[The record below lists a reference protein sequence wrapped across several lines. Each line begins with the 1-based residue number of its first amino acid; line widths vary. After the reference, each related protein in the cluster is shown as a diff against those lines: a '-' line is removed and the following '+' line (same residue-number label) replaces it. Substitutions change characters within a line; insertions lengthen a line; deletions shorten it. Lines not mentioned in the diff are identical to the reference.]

1 MYYISSI
8 IGRITTFTYRISNGI
23 FGPFRSLFYN
33 IRSLG
38 RFNPFRSLRNS
49 FYGVESTIRGILRL
63 PASTRITRKASVS
76 TDVPRAERTNRWRS
90 RSRARVTQRAQY
102 SQIHLIRQGTEE
114 RTIVHIGTIIG
125 RSVSDIILDQ
135 PGYRA
140 VQLRFAQVDPQ
151 QHNAPMM
158 LTYLAGEA
166 TVKVNDVEV
175 KREAPL
181 ADGAVIKID
190 DQAFECQLYA
200 WDKEPIVT
208 RVDAG
213 WATDVGPERKENQDA
228 IGIYQHES
236 AYLFAVAD
244 GVGKG
249 EYGAQV
255 SEFAIRYLLAVFH
268 QNVKYSLNWRDVLTK
283 AYKYINAEVRH
294 FARHSPTSEGSTLT
308 AVVIKNME
316 ATVAH
321 VGDSRLYHAHDGVLK
336 QMTANHVEH
345 VAVEQETR
353 VANEATEPP
362 QMRDVLSKAI
372 GKADT
377 IQPDVFTISL
387 QPGDRLLLCTDGIT
401 GIIDSDELEQ
411 IFGTMRAG
419 RLAGHLVQL
428 AVERE
433 VKDNV
438 SAIAIDV
445 LKDPYVEDAWVA
457 ENEERIYANF
467 SRSWPLRMKRPR
479 ELYTS
484 YPVESRTGCWVLLGV
499 VMVIAIVFF
508 ALRSQN
514 TASAQTAQGDSTSAA
529 VEQAAGTNAPDAS
542 PSVLPTEPPTATL
555 APTQPPT
562 ATFTATFPPTATRI
576 RPTATPLVPPTPIP
590 ATSTLRPAAFDP
602 AEPEAGI

>member
-1 MYYISSI
+1 VGY
-8 IGRITTFTYRISNGI
+8 G
-23 FGPFRSLFYN
+23 
-33 IRSLG
+33 IRSLS
-38 RFNPFRSLRNS
+38 RFNPLRTIRNS
-49 FYGVESTIRGILRL
+49 FYGVESQIRSILRL
-63 PASTRITRKASVS
+63 PASTRSSKMASVS

-90 RSRARVTQRAQY
+90 RSRARVAQRAQY
-102 SQIHLIRQGTEE
+102 SQIHLIRQSTEE

-125 RSVSDIILDQ
+125 RSASEIILDQ
-135 PGYRA
+135 PGYRP
-140 VQLRFAQVDPQ
+140 VQLRFSQVDPQ
-151 QHNAPMM
+151 QHKAPMM
-158 LTYLAGEA
+158 LTYVAGEA
-166 TVKVNDVEV
+166 TVQLNDVELQQ
-175 KREAPL
+175 EAPL
-181 ADGAVIKID
+181 NDGAVIKVD

-200 WDKEPIVT
+200 WDKQPIVT

-213 WATDVGPERKENQDA
+213 WATDVGPERQENQDA
-228 IGIYQHES
+228 IGLYQHES

-255 SEFAIRYLLAVFH
+255 SEFAIRYLLAAFH
-268 QNVKYSLNWRDVLTK
+268 QNVQYSLNWQDVLTK

-294 FARHSPTSEGSTLT
+294 FARHSPTSEGTTLT

-321 VGDSRLYHAHDGVLK
+321 VGDSRLYYAHDGVLR
-336 QMTANHVEH
+336 QMTTNHVEQRP
-345 VAVEQETR
+345 VEQETR

-377 IQPDVFTISL
+377 IQPDVFSISL
-387 QPGDRLLLCTDGIT
+387 QPEDRLLLCTDGIT
-401 GIIDSDELEQ
+401 GIILDDELEQ

-428 AVERE
+428 AVERG

-445 LKDPYVEDAWVA
+445 LKDAYVEDAWVA
-457 ENEERIYANF
+457 ENEERIYAGF

-479 ELYTS
+479 ELYTT
-484 YPVESRTGCWVLLGV
+484 YPVVSRTGCWVGIGI
-499 VMVIAIVFF
+499 VMVIAILFF
-508 ALRSQN
+508 ALRSGSQ
-514 TASAQTAQGDSTSAA
+514 AVQSAQNGQGDSTAA
-529 VEQAAGTNAPDAS
+529 AIQQSVETLPPDAS
-542 PSVLPTEPPTATL
+542 PSLIPTVLTTPTPTEPPTG
-555 APTQPPT
+555 
-562 ATFTATFPPTATRI
+562 TFTPTFPPTATRI
-576 RPTATPLVPPTPIP
+576 QPTPTPPVTATPIP

-602 AEPEAGI
+602 AQPEAGV